1 MTERPPY
8 RASPPTLSRRAFA
21 AAALL
26 GTAAVASSREVAEA
40 ATGPRRPF
48 PHRMAYPGAKLRGPS
63 HRSPSQQATDIAA
76 YDRWKQR
83 FVAKAGKDAAGR
95 PLF

>member
-1 MTERPPY
+1 MTERPPS
-8 RASPPTLSRRAFA
+8 RASPPTISRRAFA
-21 AAALL
+21 AALL
-26 GTAAVASSREVAEA
+26 GSAAVGSSREVAEA
-40 ATGPRRPF
+40 AAGPRRPF
-48 PHRMAYPGAKLRGPS
+48 PHRMAYPGAKLPGPS